1 MYFQSHFSDDSSDHN
16 PDTTFE
22 HMNNFIHWMYN
33 NILFVKDGIIYNTTD
48 VCSKQYICDHLLW
61 TLSVLGFTYRG
72 VIYRYIN
79 YPENGRIKIYGTN

>member
-1 MYFQSHFSDDSSDHN
+1 MEFHSHFSDDSAHN
-16 PDTTFE
+16 SATNCE
-22 HMNNFIHWMYN
+22 HMKKFIHCMYTYN
-33 NILFVKDGIIYNTTD
+33 LVRNYGIIYNTTD